1 MDKKIIDNEIVK
13 KAVKKTTKKTVK
25 KAVKKTTK
33 KTTKKTVKKAIET
46 IKEVTTL
53 KEPVEK
59 KESVEKQKKVV
70 QTEEDSNMMVPL
82 DNYLKA
88 GLHIG
93 TKFRTKFMKKFIYKV
108 RVDGLTVL
116 NVQAI
121 DERIRIV
128 ADFISK
134 YPPEDIV
141 IVGKRENSWRAV
153 KIFAKVTGTKAYA
166 GRYHPGI
173 LTNPNLDDF
182 KEAKIIIV
190 ADPWPDKDA
199 LKDAAK
205 TGAVTV
211 ALCDTNNDST
221 YVDLVLP
228 CNNKGRKS
236 LGLVFY
242 ILAREYMKSR
252 YPEAPEMS
260 YSLDDFMGEN
270 EEARFEKKN
279 KFSRNPRS
287 LRN

>member
-1 MDKKIIDNEIVK
+1 MTDKNTTEKKIVEKTVK
-13 KAVKKTTKKTVK
+13 KAVAKTVKKATKKTVK
-25 KAVKKTTK
+25 KVTE
-33 KTTKKTVKKAIET
+33 TV
-46 IKEVTTL
+46 KEVTAV
-53 KEPVEK
+53 KGPVKNEEVVDVK
-59 KESVEKQKKVV
+59 KKVV
-70 QTEEDSNMMVPL
+70 QSTDDSHMMVPL

-93 TKFRTKFMKKFIYKV
+93 TKFRTKYMENFIYKV
-108 RVDGLTVL
+108 RADGLTVL

-121 DERIRIV
+121 DERIRVV

-173 LTNPNLDDF
+173 LTNPNLEDF
-182 KEAKIIIV
+182 KEAKLIIV

-205 TGAVTV
+205 VGAVTV

-242 ILAREYMKSR
+242 ILAREYMKVR
-252 YPEAPEMS
+252 YPEAPEMT

-270 EEARFEKKN
+270 DEARFEKKK
-279 KFSRNPRS
+279 KFFRGPRPVRN
-287 LRN
+287 